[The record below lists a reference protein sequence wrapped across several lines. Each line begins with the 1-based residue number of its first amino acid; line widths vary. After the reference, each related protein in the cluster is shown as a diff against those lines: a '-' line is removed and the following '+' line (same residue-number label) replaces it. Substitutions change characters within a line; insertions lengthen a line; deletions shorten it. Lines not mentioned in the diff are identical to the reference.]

1 MLSYAG
7 NELRRRLGRTLL
19 TALGL
24 AAGVG
29 LVIGIIGVSQGLDD
43 AQKKVL
49 APLSSI
55 GTDILVTRVAG
66 STTNASATPTPT
78 PNADQN
84 NGGFGPRF
92 GGGGPGGFF
101 GGPGGNALNLS
112 DIQALEKEND
122 NVVTD
127 LSKLG
132 KPGTHFTHDFFLSA
146 TQLSFPQD
154 AISQIG
160 KLNGVSSA
168 VGALTQ
174 LANHQTG
181 TVPQIVAELKTGGQT
196 ITQTARPSPPTP
208 AEQKQIE
215 ACNAKRQQAQGT
227 PSPEPS
233 GGGGGF
239 ERGGRGGFF
248 FDCLPQRLRQFRF
261 SFRTP
266 LQTLRQAIDPPQ
278 TDITSTAYTAAG
290 IDVSKPHVGLVTT
303 DQLVA
308 GRWIA
313 ANAPSEILISSSYAN
328 KNNFKTGS
336 TIAIN
341 GTTYTV
347 VGIVNPTVAGT
358 AADVYFPL
366 TTLQSLASKSGRV
379 TQVLVKADGSANVDT
394 VSKEIQ
400 KILPGAEVVTTKSLA
415 DQVTGSLTDARK
427 LATRLG
433 GALGVIVLAGAF
445 AIAMLLTLSSIA
457 KRVREIGTLR
467 AIGWSKGRVV
477 RQILTETIGIGLL
490 GGVVGIG
497 IGILAAYAVGAFSPS
512 LTATTNGVPNLGS
525 SSLAQFFGN
534 LPSSVHST
542 TVALKAPIHATTL
555 ALGVGFA
562 VVGGILAGTVGGW
575 RASRLSPAE
584 ALRSLG

>member
-1 MLSYAG
+1 MFSYAA

-24 AAGVG
+24 AAGMG

-43 AQKKVL
+43 AQKQVL

-66 STTNASATPTPT
+66 TTTGTTATPSPT
-78 PNADQN
+78 PNAADGN
-84 NGGFGPRF
+84 GDNGGFRGRSF
-92 GGGGPGGFF
+92 FGGGPGG
-101 GGPGGNALNLS
+101 NTNLNLA
-112 DIQALEKEND
+112 DIQALAQENA

-132 KPGTHFTHDFFLSA
+132 KAGTKFTRDIFLSA

-154 AISQIG
+154 AIMQVS
-160 KLNGVSSA
+160 KLPGVSSA

-174 LANHQTG
+174 LAEHQTG
-181 TVPQIVAELKTGGQT
+181 TVPKIVASVQTGGQT
-196 ITQTARPSPPTP
+196 VTGTARPSPPTA
-208 AEQKQIE
+208 AEQKQID
-215 ACNAKRQQAQGT
+215 ACIAARQKTEGT

-233 GGGGGF
+233 DGGGGF
-239 ERGGRGGFF
+239 RRGGGRGGFF
-248 FDCLPQRLRQFRF
+248 ECLPDRFRQFRF
-261 SFRTP
+261 QFRTP
-266 LQTLRQAIDPPQ
+266 LSTIQQAINPPQ
-278 TDITSTAYTAAG
+278 TDITTTSYTAAG
-290 IDVSKPHVGLVTT
+290 IDPANAHVGLVTS
-303 DQLVA
+303 DQLVT
-308 GRWIA
+308 GRWIKAGAPNEVLLA
-313 ANAPSEILISSSYAN
+313 AAYAT
-328 KNNFKTGS
+328 KNNLKVSSKLT
-336 TIAIN
+336 IN
-341 GTTYTV
+341 GGTYTV

-366 TTLQSLASKSGRV
+366 ATLQQMAGKSGRI
-379 TQVLVKADGSANVDT
+379 TQVLVKANGSANVAAVT
-394 VSKEIQ
+394 KEIQ

-433 GALGVIVLAGAF
+433 GALAVIVLAGAF

-477 RQILTETIGIGLL
+477 RQILTETVGIGLL
-490 GGVVGIG
+490 GGLVGIG

-512 LTATTNGVPNLGS
+512 LTATTSGVPNLGS

-534 LPSSVHST
+534 LPSTVRST
-542 TVALKAPIHATTL
+542 TVALKPPIRIATL
-555 ALGVGFA
+555 GLGVGFA

>member
-49 APLSSI
+49 SPLSSI

-66 STTNASATPTPT
+66 TTTSTTATPTPT
-78 PNADQN
+78 PQADQRG
-84 NGGFGPRF
+84 GGFGGRF
-92 GGGGPGGFF
+92 GGGGGFF
-101 GGPGGNALNLS
+101 GGPGGQGLNLS
-112 DIQALEKEND
+112 DVQALAAENN

-146 TQLSFPQD
+146 TQISFPQD
-154 AISQIG
+154 AISQIS
-160 KLNGVSSA
+160 KLSGVSSA

-174 LANHQTG
+174 LADHQTG

-215 ACNAKRQQAQGT
+215 ACIAKRNGGSQPT
-227 PSPEPS
+227 PQPQPS
-233 GGGGGF
+233 DGGGRF
-239 ERGGRGGFF
+239 EGGGRGFF

-266 LQTLRQAIDPPQ
+266 LETLRQAIDPPQ
-278 TDITSTAYTAAG
+278 TDITSTSYTAAG
-290 IDVSKPHVGLVTT
+290 IDVSQPHVGLVTT
-303 DQLVA
+303 DQLVS
-308 GRWIA
+308 GRWINPGA
-313 ANAPSEILISSSYAN
+313 ANEILISSSYAN
-328 KNNFKTGS
+328 KNSFKAGS

-341 GTTYTV
+341 GTAYTV

-366 TTLQSLASKSGRV
+366 TTLQTLASKTGRV
-379 TQVLVKADGSANVDT
+379 TQVLVKANGSANVDT

-427 LATRLG
+427 LASRLG
-433 GALGVIVLAGAF
+433 GALGVIVLAAAF
-445 AIAMLLTLSSIA
+445 VIAMLLTLSSIA

-490 GGVVGIG
+490 GGLVGIG
-497 IGILAAYAVGAFSPS
+497 IGVLAAFAVGAFSPS

-542 TVALKAPIHATTL
+542 TVALKAPIHLATL
-555 ALGVGFA
+555 GLGVGFA

>member
-1 MLSYAG
+1 MLSYAW
-7 NELRRRLGRTLL
+7 NELRRRRGRTLL

-66 STTNASATPTPT
+66 TTTASASPTPT
-78 PNADQN
+78 PSTQA
-84 NGGFGPRF
+84 NGGFGGRF
-92 GGGGPGGFF
+92 GGGGFF
-101 GGPGGNALNLS
+101 GGPGGQGLNLS

-132 KPGTHFTHDFFLSA
+132 KPGAKFTHDFFLSA
-146 TQLSFPQD
+146 TQISFPQD
-154 AISQIG
+154 AVAQIS
-160 KLNGVSSA
+160 KLSGVSSA

-181 TVPQIVAELKTGGQT
+181 TVPQIVAEIQTGGQT
-196 ITQTARPSPPTP
+196 FTQTQQVSPPTP
-208 AEQKQIE
+208 AEQKQID
-215 ACNAKRQQAQGT
+215 ACIAKRQASQGT
-227 PSPEPS
+227 PQPEPS
-233 GGGGGF
+233 GGGGGGF
-239 ERGGRGGFF
+239 RDGGGRGFF
-248 FDCLPQRLRQFRF
+248 FECLPQRLRQQRF

-278 TDITSTAYTAAG
+278 TDITSTSYTAAG
-290 IDVSKPHVGLVTT
+290 IDVSQPHVGLVTT
-303 DQLVA
+303 DQLVS
-308 GRWIA
+308 GRWINPNA
-313 ANAPSEILISSSYAN
+313 ANEVLISTSYAN
-328 KNNFKTGS
+328 KNSFKAGS
-336 TIAIN
+336 AIAIN

-366 TTLQSLASKSGRV
+366 ATLQGLASKSGRV
-379 TQVLVKADGSANVDT
+379 TQVLVKADASANVDS

-400 KILPGAEVVTTKSLA
+400 KVLPGAEVVTTKTLA

-433 GALGVIVLAGAF
+433 GALGVIVLVGAF

-490 GGVVGIG
+490 GGIVGIG

-512 LTATTNGVPNLGS
+512 LTATTNGVPNVGS

-542 TVALKAPIHATTL
+542 TVALKAPIHVMTL